1 MHQRTSL
8 REESAESVVGVLLLA
23 LLGEV
28 SIGLFVIK
36 ISACNLF
43 TIKGGTICHPTYL
56 NAVLE
61 TVELKNDG

>member
-36 ISACNLF
+36 ISAFNLF
-43 TIKGGTICHPTYL
+43 TINNQEGHLSFHIPECRAQDSK
-56 NAVLE
+56 AKE
-61 TVELKNDG
+61 